1 MGSPLAF
8 LPVGAPVALGS
19 DLCLSVVAWPWDC
32 PKAGA
37 VFVFFSLAEGVGDIQ
52 ELPRKHLLSDTELR
66 WGGRLVA
73 ILLCREPED
82 FASVGFAWRASTN
95 PLDPRKGVCGLCLCG
110 YECVWPR

>member
-1 MGSPLAF
+1 M
-8 LPVGAPVALGS
+8 ALGS